1 MTLIVEDGTIVDSAE
16 SFVTVAEFKT
26 FAAKQGVT
34 AAAEADDE
42 QVEVALRKAS
52 QYMQQ
57 KFRLFWRGSLVDAT
71 QRLAWPRRGVPLVDF
86 FDPFY
91 TNANVPLDFQ
101 DTYYIGENV
110 IPPEIQ
116 DCQNLLALAT
126 IDSAG
131 LSTGTLQ
138 PAYGRMTKREK
149 AGDLEV
155 EYMTGADGG
164 NTKQTETYWDA
175 MKVVEP
181 FLRPE
186 KPQTG
191 TVLRS

>member
-1 MTLIVEDGTIVDSAE
+1 MTLIVEDGTIVASAE

-26 FAAKQGVT
+26 FATNQGVT
-34 AAAEADDE
+34 AAAEADDD
-42 QVEVALRKAS
+42 QVEVALRKAA

-57 KFRLFWRGSLVDAT
+57 KFRLFWRGSMVDAT
-71 QRLAWPRRGVPLVDF
+71 QRLSWPRRGVPVVDF

-91 TNANVPLDFQ
+91 TNASVPLSFQ

-110 IPPEIQ
+110 IPPEVKE
-116 DCQNLLALAT
+116 CQNLLALAT

-131 LSTGTLQ
+131 ASSGSLQ

-155 EYMTGADGG
+155 EYMTGQEGG
-164 NTKQTETYWDA
+164 NTRQTETYWDA
-175 MKVVEP
+175 MKIVEP
-181 FLRPE
+181 FLRPDQ
-186 KPQTG
+186 PQTG
-191 TVLRS
+191 VILRT